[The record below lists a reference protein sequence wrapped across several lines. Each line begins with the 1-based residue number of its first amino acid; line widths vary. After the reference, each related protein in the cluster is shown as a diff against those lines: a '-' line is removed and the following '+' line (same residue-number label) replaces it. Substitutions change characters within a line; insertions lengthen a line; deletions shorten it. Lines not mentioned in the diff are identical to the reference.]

1 MGERLRQGL
10 KLRNKREI
18 GVGPLKGNNQ
28 RERLELSHTH
38 GCSKG
43 HSKRTGSH
51 RAHKRNIRQRPKPN
65 QKETFPST
73 KDNLQTGGSAVQ
85 VAQESTY
92 GQGRTM
98 ERSNNPEDTQSQRG
112 PPGKKAQAAA
122 GRKEKPPTEAPTPSC
137 SRDREQVSPRRTCHH
152 NMGQGTL
159 ENNRRLSSTARTTR
173 KHTCSDRVRREASD
187 RGSKPIQKS
196 KGRSTN
202 ANRRARKGVN

>member
-28 RERLELSHTH
+28 REKLELSQTR

-43 HSKRTGSH
+43 HSKHTGSH
-51 RAHKRNIRQRPKPN
+51 RAHKRNFRQRPKPN
-65 QKETFPST
+65 QKETLPST
-73 KDNLQTGGSAVQ
+73 KDNLRTGGSAVQ

-98 ERSNNPEDTQSQRG
+98 ERSNNPEETQTQR
-112 PPGKKAQAAA
+112 KKAQAAA
-122 GRKEKPPTEAPTPSC
+122 GRKEKPPTEAPTPSGRIQGKAPWNT
-137 SRDREQVSPRRTCHH
+137 RDREQVSPRQTCHH
-152 NMGQGTL
+152 NVGQGTL
-159 ENNRRLSSTARTTR
+159 ERAKNNRRLSSTARTTR

-187 RGSKPIQKS
+187 RGSKPIQK
-196 KGRSTN
+196 
-202 ANRRARKGVN
+202 